1 MKTLI
6 VFLALCGVADAGSPY
21 VRTQVG
27 VTYWGG
33 PAYYNGYGYNNG
45 YGYGHYHGPQYV
57 VPFPLPY
64 FVPPDPI
71 YIPPPR
77 EGSYLDRQAKA
88 RAAKQNM
95 PVQAPASRA
104 VTLAPSTISAAT
116 PYDAFMR
123 QAREA
128 FLGGDYP
135 AAMTAAKH
143 AQLENDTPDA
153 RRLIAAIQGM
163 AQ

>member
-6 VFLALCGVADAGSPY
+6 IFLALCGTADAQRY
-21 VRTQVG
+21 VRVQVG
-27 VTYWGG
+27 
-33 PAYYNGYGYNNG
+33 AAFYNQSYGYNFNR
-45 YGYGHYHGPQYV
+45 HYHGPQYAM
-57 VPFPLPY
+57 PFMLPY

-71 YIPPPR
+71 YVPPPR

-88 RAAKQNM
+88 RAARQE
-95 PVQAPASRA
+95 APASR
-104 VTLAPSTISAAT
+104 VSTPPQPTVSTAN

-135 AAMTAAKH
+135 AAMTAARH
-143 AQLENDTPDA
+143 AQLENDTPA
-153 RRLIAAIQGM
+153 VQALIAAIQGVGR
-163 AQ
+163 